1 MIHFNETLLY
11 LHFQRQM
18 GIANS
23 DDSSEDGIPWTP
35 NGIFFGQ
42 AGRHGDGDEDDDD
55 VMDSDDEDSEGEGE
69 GEGEGGGR
77 RSLRR
82 CTQQ

>member
-18 GIANS
+18 GIENS
-23 DDSSEDGIPWTP
+23 DDSSDDGIPGIP

-42 AGRHGDGDEDDDD
+42 AGRHGDGDDDDDDD

-69 GEGEGGGR
+69 GGGR